1 MKRVVLNYL
10 IIAAFVVSATLFA
23 AVFTS
28 CDKEESNNDVQLVE
42 TISTNDELS
51 LKFEYNGQNRITKV
65 FEYENGMIRYTST
78 LDYDS
83 DGNLTSYKKTDSENP
98 EDDYTIVI
106 SKPVNNKL
114 TTIDTEGNLVTYE
127 LNADGLIIKIERS
140 GSFVDDVGNLIEY
153 SALYTF
159 EYKSGNL
166 IKMTRKLTTYGIY
179 SMTTMLIITYDY
191 DDKKSPHYH
200 CKTPKWFLPIIT
212 DNYGNKN
219 NVKTKTEREA
229 EEKINTWTYTYDDA
243 GFPLTMKDINDT
255 RTFEYIKK

>member
-1 MKRVVLNYL
+1 MERVVLNYL
-10 IIAAFVVSATLFA
+10 IIAALIVSVTLFA
-23 AVFTS
+23 VVFTS
-28 CDKEESNNDVQLVE
+28 CEKEESNNDVQLVE
-42 TISTNDELS
+42 TISTIDGLS
-51 LKFEYNGQNRITKV
+51 LKFEYNEQNRIAKV
-65 FEYENGMIRYTST
+65 YEYENGMIRYTST

-98 EDDYTIVI
+98 DDDNTIVI
-106 SKPVNNKL
+106 PKPAKNKL
-114 TTIDTEGNLVTYE
+114 SIIDIEGDSVTYE
-127 LNADGLIIKIERS
+127 LNADGLISKIERS
-140 GSFVDDVGNLIEY
+140 GVFVDNVGNLIEY

-159 EYKSGNL
+159 EYKNGNL

-219 NVKTKTEREA
+219 NVKTKTVREA
-229 EEKINTWTYTYDDA
+229 EEKIDTWTYTYDDA
-243 GFPLTMKDINDT
+243 GFPLTMKDEHGT
-255 RTFEYIKK
+255 RTFEYIKR